1 MATFKRCSN
10 CHQLFTGK
18 ECPVCRAK
26 MAAAYQKRRL
36 CMNESTRRYHSRV
49 WQRCRKAVI
58 LKYSGYDVWLLGIG
72 IWEKCDPAYVHH
84 IAERD
89 AAPDRFFDEDNLIPV
104 EHASHEEIHVWYN
117 NGRRNEALVRIQKG
131 KEVYE
136 KRFGH
141 EYRRRSETSAH
152 PP

>member
-36 CMNESTRRYHSRV
+36 CMNESTKRYHSR
-49 WQRCRKAVI
+49 
-58 LKYSGYDVWLLGIG
+58 
-72 IWEKCDPAYVHH
+72 
-84 IAERD
+84 
-89 AAPDRFFDEDNLIPV
+89 APDRFLDEDNLIPV
-104 EHASHEEIHVWYN
+104 GHASHEEIHAWYN
-117 NGRRNEALVRIQKG
+117 NGRRKEALARIQKG

-136 KRFGH
+136 ERFEH

>member
-84 IAERD
+84 IVEIFRLFLLLYLF
-89 AAPDRFFDEDNLIPV
+89 PHEHVFFIFLQFMQV
-104 EHASHEEIHVWYN
+104 KLY
-117 NGRRNEALVRIQKG
+117 
-131 KEVYE
+131 
-136 KRFGH
+136 
-141 EYRRRSETSAH
+141 
-152 PP
+152 

>member
-84 IAERD
+84 IAER
-89 AAPDRFFDEDNLIPV
+89 ATAPDRFFDEDNLIPV
-104 EHASHEEIHVWYN
+104 GH
-117 NGRRNEALVRIQKG
+117 ALVRIQKG

-136 KRFGH
+136 ERFGH